1 MVTEN
6 ERVTSAALA
15 LEQGDL
21 STFGALM
28 RASHRSLRDDYQVSC
43 TELEV
48 MIEIADRQRG
58 VYGSRLTGGGFGGCT
73 ISLVNTENS
82 AEFQRRVVEAYH
94 SATGL
99 FTDIYLCQAS
109 QGVGQ
114 QGSRTATPEEWPR
127 LVVLGDRPHL
137 TKRNLSVQ
145 WSSSS
150 ARIWCGS
157 GVEGS
162 NSLFSTEFL
171 IKKLEGRRETGI
183 SKKTYIAAG
192 TRGAV

>member
-43 TELEV
+43 AELEV

-99 FTDIYLCQAS
+99 FTGIHLCQAS
-109 QGVGQ
+109 QGVG
-114 QGSRTATPEEWPR
+114 
-127 LVVLGDRPHL
+127 
-137 TKRNLSVQ
+137 
-145 WSSSS
+145 
-150 ARIWCGS
+150 
-157 GVEGS
+157 
-162 NSLFSTEFL
+162 
-171 IKKLEGRRETGI
+171 
-183 SKKTYIAAG
+183 AAG
-192 TRGAV
+192 LKDRNS